1 VDCLENVEGKE
12 ADVERQTSP
21 KGGRHD

>member
-1 VDCLENVEGKE
+1 LDFLENVEGKE